1 MGRAE
6 LWDGLRCNSLY
17 QTGSWI
23 SMSALWC
30 SCCGW
35 PPEED
40 NVLQWGKNMA
50 ARVRVLACMTNMSRP
65 SSQYCNKLYEK
76 KQYKI
81 LKDLVFPFKYCFF
94 CPIPIFFVQIRFFP
108 SRSSSL
114 RPDIVFSVQGLDLS
128 IWIRIF
134 PSGSDFFC
142 LNPTGS
148 GTATNTSAAIP
159 DLSWRSRIPPHH

>member
-1 MGRAE
+1 MDFHVRTMVFL
-6 LWDGLRCNSLY
+6 LWMATRGGQCPPMRQEHGSESSSPGL
-17 QTGSWI
+17 
-23 SMSALWC
+23 
-30 SCCGW
+30 
-35 PPEED
+35 
-40 NVLQWGKNMA
+40 
-50 ARVRVLACMTNMSRP
+50 TNMLRP

-81 LKDLVFPFKYCFF
+81 LKYLVFPFKYCFF
-94 CPIPIFFVQIRFFP
+94 CPIPIFSVQIRFFP

-134 PSGSDFFC
+134 PYGSDFFC